1 MGRAVAVMGAAAAAI
16 PGLVLTDADS
26 PWAGC
31 NPFTI
36 AAPVA
41 EDNDDE
47 AEEQEEEE
55 EEEEEVLVDPAVM
68 LLLRYWF

>member
-31 NPFTI
+31 NPFNV

-41 EDNDDE
+41 EDNGDE
-47 AEEQEEEE
+47 AEEE
-55 EEEEEVLVDPAVM
+55 EEEEEVLIDSVVM